1 MDYFYSFCG
10 LPSVWN
16 VQKPPNIKSLGCE
29 SQIFCNYIFYLVVP
43 GPVTGFQ
50 NSAKPTKPSVSAFS
64 VPSALRHYDSCILF
78 LIFYN
83 FFLTELSDDVIVVF
97 NEWP

>member
-1 MDYFYSFCG
+1 ME
-10 LPSVWN
+10 
-16 VQKPPNIKSLGCE
+16 QKPPNSKSLGCE
-29 SQIFCNYIFYLVVP
+29 SQIFCDYIFYLVVS

-50 NSAKPTKPSVSAFS
+50 NSAKPAKPSISAFS
-64 VPSALRHYDSCILF
+64 VPLFLRHYNSRILF

-97 NEWP
+97 NE